1 VHPAQLRDPESV
13 GWNGPD
19 IVARPA
25 KCHQYLDWRTL
36 TMHFA
41 DRTIRRNHC
50 FLGLVAFMLLTSLP
64 LAAAQL
70 APELPAYT
78 PDSNADRFTI
88 PEIFTWDL
96 SPLFP
101 SAEAWNAARVRL
113 LEEIPGLAAYEGR
126 LADPASLQS
135 CLELYFRLH
144 SDANFITLYANL
156 RQNTALS
163 DETANAMVQRSL
175 DAMDELM
182 QEAAFIRREV
192 LALPDE
198 DLEKAYSAEP
208 TLAEYRPYLDN
219 LRRRADR
226 LLTPEAERVLAQLGD
241 NLWAEIDLNEIPSP
255 LETAFGAL
263 LTDIPWPE
271 INDEHGE
278 KVRLNL
284 ANYSR
289 YRASSDRD
297 VRRGA
302 VAALF
307 GTLRQYQHALAATL
321 AGQFELDVDYARARG
336 YDTALEAYLD
346 KDDISPAVYDNL
358 VSTINA
364 NLPLL
369 HRYVELRKNALGLD
383 EIHLYDLYI
392 PIVEGV
398 EVDVPF
404 SEARTTILEALE
416 PLGPDY
422 QAVLGEGINPENGWM
437 DLYPH
442 RDKSSGAFSA
452 SVYGPHP
459 YVFMNYQN
467 SLDDMSTLAHEFGH
481 ALHSYL
487 AMQHQPYSSFRY
499 PPFLAEVASTCNE
512 SLLSDFLVSKAT
524 DPAETAY
531 LLVERLEAIR
541 TTIFRQTMFAEFE
554 RRVHGFVEEG
564 TPITAALLDETY
576 RDLVQRYYGPGYTLD
591 ENDGME
597 WAYIPHFYYKYY
609 VYSYATGLASG
620 IAIADRVKTL
630 GEPAAAAFLEML
642 AGGASAPPLE
652 LLAGAGVDLTKPDA
666 LAAAMKTFEKT
677 LEEVE
682 NLIEETSR
690 KP

>member
-1 VHPAQLRDPESV
+1 MKMRV
-13 GWNGPD
+13 
-19 IVARPA
+19 
-25 KCHQYLDWRTL
+25 
-36 TMHFA
+36 A
-41 DRTIRRNHC
+41 DRSEWKNLLIWA
-50 FLGLVAFMLLTSLP
+50 LVTVPLLTATP
-64 LAAAQL
+64 NGIAADLAAD
-70 APELPAYT
+70 PPAFT
-78 PDSNADRFTI
+78 PDSNAARSSI
-88 PEIFTWDL
+88 PEVFTWDL
-96 SPLFP
+96 SPLFA
-101 SAEAWNAARVRL
+101 SDEAWDTARLKL
-113 LEEIPGLAAYEGR
+113 LKDIPGLEAYDGKLAEPAALR
-126 LADPASLQS
+126 A

-144 SDANFITLYANL
+144 SDANFVTLYANL
-156 RQNTALS
+156 RQSTAQS
-163 DETANAMVQRSL
+163 DETTNAMVQRSL
-175 DAMDELM
+175 AAMDELM
-182 QEAAFIRREV
+182 RAAAFIRREV
-192 LALPDE
+192 LMLPAE
-198 DLEKAYSAEP
+198 SLETAYSAELG
-208 TLAEYRPYLDN
+208 LAEYRPYLDN

-226 LLTPEAERVLAQLGD
+226 LLTPEAEHVLALLGD

-271 INDEHGE
+271 ITDERGE

-284 ANYSR
+284 ANYGR
-289 YRASSDRD
+289 YRASDDRE

-321 AGQFELDVDYARARG
+321 AGQFQLDVDYARARG

-346 KDDISPAVYDNL
+346 KDDIAPAVYDNL

-369 HRYVELRKNALGLD
+369 HRYVELRKKALGLED
-383 EIHLYDLYI
+383 IHLYDLYI

-398 EVDVPF
+398 AVEVPF
-404 SEARTTILEALE
+404 ADARTNILAGLA
-416 PLGPDY
+416 PLGADY
-422 QAVLGEGINPENGWM
+422 GAALAAGLDPANGWM

-442 RDKSSGAFSA
+442 RDKGSGAFSVA
-452 SVYGPHP
+452 VYGPHP

-481 ALHSYL
+481 ALHSDL
-487 AMQHQPYSSFRY
+487 AMKAQPYSSFRY
-499 PPFLAEVASTCNE
+499 SAFLAEVASTCNE
-512 SLLSDFLVSKAT
+512 SLLSDYLVSKAT
-524 DPAETAY
+524 DPAEKAY
-531 LLVERLEAIR
+531 LLVERLEGIR

-554 RRVHGFVEEG
+554 RRVHGYVEDG
-564 TPITAALLDETY
+564 TPVTAALLDETY
-576 RDLVQRYYGPGYTLD
+576 SELVQRYYGPGYTFD

-609 VYSYATGLASG
+609 VYSYATGLTSG

-630 GEPAAAAFLEML
+630 GKPAADAFLGML

-666 LAAAMKTFEKT
+666 LDAAMKTFEET

-682 NLIEETSR
+682 KLIGKTSGG
-690 KP
+690 P